1 MEEVVPEASL
11 SPNGVPWLY
20 ALFSMLFIFFL
31 FVMFSPFLLEID
43 QHVKKFLLK
52 CRFTLHNIVHK
63 DKENDD
69 MKIDDLGRPA
79 GPVKILITCSSTY
92 PPIQTLGKNNT
103 G

>member
-1 MEEVVPEASL
+1 MEEAAHEASL

-20 ALFSMLFIFFL
+20 ALFYMLFIFFL
-31 FVMFSPFLLEID
+31 FVMFSPVLLEID

-69 MKIDDLGRPA
+69 LKTDHLGRP
-79 GPVKILITCSSTY
+79 
-92 PPIQTLGKNNT
+92 
-103 G
+103 